1 MPPLDNPDSIHNNFL
16 REIRTQQPK
25 KLIIIKPIAYIGLSF
40 EYLAE
45 IVEKALAIDDRFAE
59 GTVGFED
66 NVFAFVALV

>member
-16 REIRTQQPK
+16 RKIRTQQPK

-40 EYLAE
+40 ENLAE
-45 IVEKALAIDDRFAE
+45 IVEEALAIDDRFAE

-66 NVFAFVALV
+66 NVFTFVALV